1 MGKNHQQKAT
11 TWGRIFP
18 VFCFQAFFSAKSNV
32 AAWRE
37 GIAFANFDRCND
49 LILERMGEIF
59 WYQQREDGKVSSSIS
74 FFSKWNYTKDAMDMN
89 KFDYGI

>member
-1 MGKNHQQKAT
+1 ML
-11 TWGRIFP
+11 P
-18 VFCFQAFFSAKSNV
+18 
-32 AAWRE
+32 WRE

-74 FFSKWNYTKDAMDMN
+74 FFSKWNYTKDVMDMN
-89 KFDYGI
+89 TNLIMEFKCKFESCSDVVLILAAEIVMSA